1 MVTSLRDI
9 PGARPGP
16 GPRRRRRP
24 RPSAGTYRPAL
35 LSDPRAALDRGPS
48 RRRQLFRAKRR
59 PDVFLLV
66 LCLGA
71 IGLVA
76 YVANAAWGANQVDL
90 RLAGVADGSSLTLV
104 TAGEIELDIRVA
116 PATRANVTRAW
127 VNGRE
132 VTDELEERD
141 HGFGWRPEEQLAE
154 GTYTIEV
161 AVPRTFVGTSR
172 QQRRFVVDGTAPQ
185 ISAPALLDPVAI
197 DDPVV
202 IEGHV
207 DPDSV
212 LLADGE
218 RVEHDEGRFALH
230 YDIPPAGP
238 VALAAIDRS
247 GNVAM
252 SEVIVPVQHPGM
264 RAAHVTAAAWA
275 HDGLRQGVLD
285 MIDEGRIDTV
295 QLDLKDEGGEIGYDS
310 QVPLAR
316 KIGAVKARY
325 DLEEAL
331 EDLHGRGVS
340 VVGRMVAFR
349 DPILAK
355 AAWEQGSP
363 DWVIQTPDG
372 DPHPSYGESFTNF
385 AHPEVRQYNIDIA
398 LEAAAAGVDD
408 ILWDYIRR
416 PEGSLDDMV
425 APGLIDPPEV
435 AVADFLAEAF
445 PQLRAMGVYQGASVF
460 GIAAARPG
468 PVAQDMP
475 RIARQTD
482 YVAPMVYPSLWVSG
496 EYRVPDPVGMPREI
510 VRASL
515 LDFQEKVDGTGTA
528 IFPWLQDFSFRR
540 VYGPAEVRAQICG
553 AAEIGIDGWL
563 MWSPRVRYSA
573 AGMDPGGTPSC

>member
-1 MVTSLRDI
+1 MATSLRDI

-16 GPRRRRRP
+16 TPRRRRSGP
-24 RPSAGTYRPAL
+24 PVATYRPAL
-35 LSDPRAALDRGPS
+35 LSDPRAGLDRGPS
-48 RRRQLFRAKRR
+48 RRRQLFRSRRR
-59 PDVFLLV
+59 PDLFLVV

-71 IGLVA
+71 LALVG
-76 YVANAAWGANQVDL
+76 YLGNAAWGANQVTL
-90 RLAGVADGSSLTLV
+90 RLAGVVDGSHLNLAAASGL
-104 TAGEIELDIRVA
+104 ELELAVA
-116 PATRANVTRAW
+116 PTERASVTQVW

-132 VTDELEERD
+132 VTEEVRRTD
-141 HGFGWRPEEQLAE
+141 DGLRWRPSEDLGE
-154 GTYTIEV
+154 GVHTVEV
-161 AVPRTFVGTSR
+161 AVPRALMGTIRDSR
-172 QQRRFVVDGTAPQ
+172 SFTIDGTAPV
-185 ISAPALLDPVAI
+185 ITAPALLAPVAI
-197 DDPVV
+197 DEPVV
-202 IEGHV
+202 IEGRV
-207 DPDSV
+207 DPDAL

-218 RVEHDEGRFALH
+218 RVEHDEGRFSLS

-238 VALAAIDRS
+238 VILAATDAT

-264 RAAHVTAAAWA
+264 RGVHVSAAAWA
-275 HDGLRQGVLD
+275 HDELRQGVLD

-316 KIGAVKARY
+316 KIGAAKAIY
-325 DLEEAL
+325 DLEDAL
-331 EDLHGRGVS
+331 ADLKGRGVF

-363 DWVIQTPDG
+363 DWVIQTSDG
-372 DPHPSYGESFTNF
+372 QPHPSYGQGFTNF
-385 AHPEVRQYNIDIA
+385 AHPDVRQYNIDVA

-416 PEGSLDDMV
+416 PEGSLDEMV
-425 APGLIDPPEV
+425 IPGLVDPPEV
-435 AVADFLAEAF
+435 VVADFLGEAF

-475 RIARQTD
+475 KIGRQSD

-515 LDFQEKVDGTGTA
+515 LDFQEKLEGTGTA
-528 IFPWLQDFSFRR
+528 IFPWLQDFNYRR
-540 VYGPAEVRAQICG
+540 VYGPDEVRAQICG
-553 AAEIGIDGWL
+553 AADIGIDGFL
-563 MWSPRVRYSA
+563 MWSPYVRYNA
-573 AGMDPGGTPSC
+573 TGVDPGAPRC